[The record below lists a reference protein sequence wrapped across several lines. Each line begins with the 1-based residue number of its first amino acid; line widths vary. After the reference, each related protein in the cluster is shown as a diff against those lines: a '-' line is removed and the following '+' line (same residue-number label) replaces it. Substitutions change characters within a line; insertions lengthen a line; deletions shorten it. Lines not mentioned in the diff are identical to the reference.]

1 MPRLTKPQLE
11 AKKTRFK
18 MFKFIESHENGVTL
32 KQVEAEIQ
40 ETHAKT
46 YHHIKTLA
54 QEGFIET
61 EKKRIPELN
70 KVVNIV
76 VRAIAR
82 MPDNYADGEQIE
94 VEPLPKEEAPSHVR
108 VVRLLDNPIPRPA
121 ESKKKS
127 KVHIGSGMTLFN
139 NY

>member
-1 MPRLTKPQLE
+1 MQKLSKIQLE
-11 AKKTRFK
+11 AKKTRVKIFE
-18 MFKFIESHENGVTL
+18 FIELHKNGVTL

-54 QEGFIET
+54 IEGFISI

-76 VRAIAR
+76 VTAIAR
-82 MPDNYADGEQIE
+82 MPEDYIE
-94 VEPLPKEEAPSHVR
+94 LEEEEIMPIPKEEAPSHVR
-108 VVRLLDNPIPRPA
+108 VVRLLDNPLPRPA
-121 ESKKKS
+121 ESKKKAQ
-127 KVHIGSGMTLFN
+127 VYIGSGMTLFN